1 MSFPNLCVVDTN
13 VPKVANLAIAPDTDS
28 DIGLDCI
35 LACVEAIEHVM
46 KHRLV
51 IDAGGEIF
59 MEYLRELPMKGQG
72 GIGSRFMKW
81 VNDHRWSGTV
91 IQQVAIQ
98 KEENSYLEFPRNPG
112 LENFDLADRKFVAVA
127 NAHEDKPPILQ
138 AVDSKWVGWKNSLA
152 EEGIQVC
159 FLCPKYINTKYKKKK
174 KKV

>member
-28 DIGLDCI
+28 DIGLGCI
-35 LACVEAIEHVM
+35 QACVDAIEHVM

-81 VNDHRWSGTV
+81 VNDHRWSGAS
-91 IQQVAIQ
+91 IQQVAIHR
-98 KEENSYLEFPRNPG
+98 EGNTYREFPKNSG
-112 LENFDLADRKFVAVA
+112 LKNFDPSDRKFVAVA
-127 NAHEDKPPILQ
+127 NAHEAKPPILQ
-138 AVDSKWVGWKNSLA
+138 ATDSKWVGWEASLA

-159 FLCPKYINTKYKKKK
+159 FLCEDYIRAKYKKKK
-174 KKV
+174 RV